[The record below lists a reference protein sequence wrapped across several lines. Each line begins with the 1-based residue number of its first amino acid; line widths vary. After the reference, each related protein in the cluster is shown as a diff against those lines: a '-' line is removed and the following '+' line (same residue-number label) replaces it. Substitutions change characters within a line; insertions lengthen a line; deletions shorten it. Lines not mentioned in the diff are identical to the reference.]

1 MADLQ
6 RSIPSMVDGLKP
18 GQRKIPFCSFKW
30 NFIKATKV
38 AQFSGYVTEHS
49 AYHHSGLVLIM
60 RKKVRSRVLR
70 LWPLKLLQRGLKK
83 QRGKHMRYV
92 PSDSESESA
101 NDEDDE

>member
-18 GQRKIPFCSFKW
+18 GYCF
-30 NFIKATKV
+30 ATKV

-49 AYHHSGLVLIM
+49 AYHHSGLVLILW
-60 RKKVRSRVLR
+60 KKVRSRVLR
-70 LWPLKLLQRGLKK
+70 LWPLKLLQRGLKE
-83 QRGKHMRYV
+83 QTGKHMRYV